1 MMQEFGRVV
10 WRGLSYE
17 GSLRDVVINYA
28 LIVLVVLPYVFVRN
42 RAGGPGGWGW
52 AVCLV
57 VALVVQVLLWFVVQA
72 TGVSIIWSALAGFL
86 LTDILRVGLSE
97 AQPNSVLVLLALACT
112 GAGIVYYALTFPPIT
127 TVAHL
132 CAVLLGLAVWFVLR

>member
-1 MMQEFGRVV
+1 MKEFRHVI
-10 WRGLSYE
+10 RRALTYE
-17 GSLRDVVINYA
+17 GQVRDVVINYA

-52 AVCLV
+52 TVCLAI
-57 VALVVQVLLWFVVQA
+57 ALVVQVLLWFAVQA

-86 LTDILRVGLSE
+86 LMDLWRRAMGD
-97 AQPNSVLVLLALACT
+97 AQPNRYLALLALVST

-127 TVAHL
+127 TIAHICTVAFGI
-132 CAVLLGLAVWFVLR
+132 VVWFFLR